1 MYKED
6 ETNVYFLCDWI
17 CADTAGALP
26 DGGLP
31 GKMISTALAEAI
43 ALFLKGAE
51 MALRLYR
58 SWVEKKE

>member
-6 ETNVYFLCDWI
+6 ETNVYFLCAWI
-17 CADTAGALP
+17 CTDIVRALP

-31 GKMISTALAEAI
+31 CKMIPTAFAEAI

-58 SWVEKKE
+58 SWAEKKE

>member
-17 CADTAGALP
+17 CTDAAGALP
-26 DGGLP
+26 DGDLP